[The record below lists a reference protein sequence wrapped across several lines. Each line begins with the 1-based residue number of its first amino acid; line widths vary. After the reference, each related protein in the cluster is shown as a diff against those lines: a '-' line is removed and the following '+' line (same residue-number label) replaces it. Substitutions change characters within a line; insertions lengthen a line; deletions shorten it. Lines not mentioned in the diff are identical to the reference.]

1 MGGFKW
7 NSRQYLCYLT
17 LLRPPSAEAKSA
29 STDTKSWAMGSVL
42 LEVSEKSVT
51 PLHPASY
58 VATKLRVTY
67 LSDLQVSDL
76 GPETTY
82 ATFETKRWFMDL
94 SKDPTLSQF
103 PAPSVD
109 PIAPVSPPDKEVA
122 EKLFVGRIPADQSE
136 LKTVAGV
143 AGTVGSP
150 PSPHIPFKG
159 SKLEPERREL
169 CRSVP
174 GIKMLGA
181 GASSGSKLV
190 ANEDLA
196 KRGYDSEWVVQ
207 RTGIKSRF
215 HVEDG
220 ESCSDM
226 AIRAAEAC
234 LKNTGIDAADID
246 LIIVATVSPD
256 HKTPSTAC
264 LVQAQLGSQAAAM
277 DLNAACS
284 GFIYALVT
292 ASQFVRSG
300 CSRNALVIGVEAPT
314 TFVNPEDRKTFP
326 LFGDGAGA
334 VIITADLEP
343 DDSKSSGILSYQ
355 LGSDGSL
362 GDALVVPAGGSR
374 KQFSQEVLDQG
385 EHLLSM
391 DGRTVFKWAVRLIP
405 VVVGQLLEDT
415 GMSIDEID
423 LFIPHQANIRI
434 IDAAVETLGIDREK
448 VFVNL
453 DRYGNT
459 SSASIPISIAE
470 ALEQGRI
477 KPGSNVMM
485 VGFGAGL
492 TWGASL
498 FRW

>member
-1 MGGFKW
+1 
-7 NSRQYLCYLT
+7 
-17 LLRPPSAEAKSA
+17 
-29 STDTKSWAMGSVL
+29 
-42 LEVSEKSVT
+42 
-51 PLHPASY
+51 
-58 VATKLRVTY
+58 
-67 LSDLQVSDL
+67 
-76 GPETTY
+76 
-82 ATFETKRWFMDL
+82 MDL
-94 SKDPTLSQF
+94 SNDPALNQF
-103 PAPSVD
+103 PAP
-109 PIAPVSPPDKEVA
+109 APTEPLVPKTEVPG
-122 EKLFVGRIPADQSE
+122 KVFVGRISIDEVVDAVE
-136 LKTVAGV
+136 
-143 AGTVGSP
+143 
-150 PSPHIPFKG
+150 PSPAKE
-159 SKLEPERREL
+159 LETSEL

-181 GASSGSKLV
+181 GASSASKMV
-190 ANEDLA
+190 PNEDLA
-196 KRGYDSEWVVQ
+196 KRGYDSEWIVQ

-215 HVEDG
+215 HLEPG
-220 ESCSDM
+220 ESSSDM
-226 AIRAAEAC
+226 AIRAAEASI
-234 LKNTGIDAADID
+234 KNSGIDAADID
-246 LIIVATVSPD
+246 LIVLATVSPD

-264 LVQAQLGSQAAAM
+264 LVQAHLGCQASAM

-284 GFIYALVT
+284 GFVYALVT

-314 TFVNPEDRKTFP
+314 TFINPDDRKTFP

-334 VIITADLEP
+334 VVITADSEP
-343 DDSKSSGILSYQ
+343 DDSKSSGILSYR

-362 GDALVVPAGGSR
+362 GNALIVPAGGSR
-374 KQFSQEVLDQG
+374 KLFSQEVLDRG
-385 EHLLSM
+385 EHFLSM

-405 VVVGQLLEDT
+405 VVVDQLLEDA
-415 GMSIDEID
+415 GLAIDEID

-434 IDAAVETLGIDREK
+434 IDAAVESLGIDRDK

-459 SSASIPISIAE
+459 SAASIPISITE

-477 KPGSNVMM
+477 KPGSKVMM